1 MSFKKDVQ
9 KCGYSEPWD
18 GERRKSPAQIIRK
31 DVMKCEKLLV
41 CMKIRVEE

>member
-1 MSFKKDVQ
+1 MSFKQDAL

-31 DVMKCEKLLV
+31 GVMKCDELFV
-41 CMKIRVEE
+41 YVKIRVEE